1 MIDKKNV
8 GFLGDL
14 NHAERRELH
23 CGVIVDSGRSE
34 NWSVCSFS
42 CWGLDNVVERKV
54 QSENAATDHAAAKS
68 TKRVVVRLCNDV
80 KLRWFCN
87 DCESIRLQLLLF
99 GNVEPVCYNHWITAE
114 VIGKESD
121 TSDPEWSEV
130 SYLGT
135 LLDADRITYSEFYT
149 VKIGN
154 ITFEVDKRYQ
164 NLKVIGHGS
173 YGIVCSADD
182 VVWFGLLSKY
192 FSR

>member
-8 GFLGDL
+8 GFYCNL
-14 NHAERRELH
+14 NHVERRELH
-23 CGVIVDSGRSE
+23 CGVIIDSRGSE

-68 TKRVVVRLCNDV
+68 TKRVVVGLCNNV
-80 KLRWFCN
+80 KLRWFCD
-87 DCESIRLQLLLF
+87 DCEPIRLQLLLF
-99 GNVEPVCYNHWITAE
+99 GNVEPVCCNHWITAE
-114 VIGKESD
+114 VSKEESN
-121 TSDPEWSEV
+121 TTDPEWSEV

-135 LLDADRITYSEFYT
+135 LLDVGRMTYSEFYT

-164 NLKVIGHGS
+164 NLKVIGNGS

-182 VVWFGLLSKY
+182 VVWIGHLGKCF
-192 FSR
+192 FR